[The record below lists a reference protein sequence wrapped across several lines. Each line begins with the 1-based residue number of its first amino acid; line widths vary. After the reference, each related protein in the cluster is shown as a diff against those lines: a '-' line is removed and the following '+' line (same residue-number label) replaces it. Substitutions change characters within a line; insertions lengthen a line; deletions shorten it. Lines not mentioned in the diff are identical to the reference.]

1 MAKVAAPLEGS
12 ERKNHKYI
20 KREFKNGK
28 WQYWYK
34 DPTKPT
40 TDTSQLRNQNGVS
53 TTNTTSRKTG
63 DWAKAW
69 LENKTKTSSAVKSSN
84 SSSAATKAKAGKAAA
99 SKLVNVNPVYK
110 AKTTTSPALNN
121 EEYKKKVEELDTEAK
136 TKMEQN
142 ERQYREAYEKEKE
155 AYKAKL
161 MASLSSKYNGDIP
174 EDEVSNLESKIEEY
188 TKTLWQDVYEPQ
200 VKRINSAI
208 EEANKQIQRALKKRF
223 GS

>member
-1 MAKVAAPLEGS
+1 MAKVASPLEGG

-34 DPTKPT
+34 DPANPT
-40 TDTSQLRNQNGVS
+40 AGDTSKMKNQNGVS
-53 TTNTTSRKTG
+53 TTNTNGRKTG

-69 LENKTKTSSAVKSSN
+69 LENKNKKSSAVGNAASVAAKVKS
-84 SSSAATKAKAGKAAA
+84 GKAAA
-99 SKLVNVNPVYK
+99 SKLVKTNPVYK
-110 AKTTTSPALNN
+110 AKTTTSPELSN
-121 EEYKKKVEELDTEAK
+121 EEYKKKAEELDTEAK
-136 TKMEQN
+136 TKMQQN
-142 ERQYREAYEKEKE
+142 EQQYREAYEKEKE

-174 EDEVSNLESKIEEY
+174 EDEVSNVESKIEEY

>member
-1 MAKVAAPLEGS
+1 MAKVASPLEGG

-28 WQYWYK
+28 RQYWYK
-34 DPTKPT
+34 DPANPT
-40 TDTSQLRNQNGVS
+40 AGDTSKMKNQNGVS
-53 TTNTTSRKTG
+53 TTNTNGRKTG

-69 LENKTKTSSAVKSSN
+69 LENKNKKSSAVGSAT
-84 SSSAATKAKAGKAAA
+84 SAAAKVKSGKAAA
-99 SKLVNVNPVYK
+99 SKLVNTNPVYK
-110 AKTTTSPALNN
+110 AKTTTSPELNN
-121 EEYKKKVEELDTEAK
+121 EEYKKKAEELDTEAK
-136 TKMEQN
+136 TKMQQN
-142 ERQYREAYEKEKE
+142 EQQYREAYEKEKE
-155 AYKAKL
+155 AYRAKL

-174 EDEVSNLESKIEEY
+174 EDEVSNVESKIEEY